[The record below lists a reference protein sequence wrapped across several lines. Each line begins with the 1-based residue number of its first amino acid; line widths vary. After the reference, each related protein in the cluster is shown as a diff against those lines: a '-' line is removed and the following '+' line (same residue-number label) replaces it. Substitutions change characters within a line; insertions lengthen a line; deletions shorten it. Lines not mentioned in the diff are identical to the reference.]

1 MYKLAQ
7 ALQADERRTTSNL
20 VVGPNA
26 HRLWTTLLAEQH
38 NPQRDR
44 FVVIGSPGLGKSRS
58 AWYFVRM
65 FIDARRSQVTAG
77 VPMPVVV
84 FEHRKDSFVWKF
96 VPVKDDDADT
106 EYHGWVCPRRR
117 FEDVCEDCL
126 HLPHNLFIVDAA
138 KAEASSE
145 DPSLLQATTVLVCS
159 PDPVHYSE
167 FSKAATKRY
176 MGPGCADALVVA
188 ARFMNAP
195 SNAIPEEEVRARVA
209 KVGPFPRRVFSSE
222 AFSESCALI
231 DAAFSSS
238 NLDLVEDVLRTGL
251 SKYESHVR
259 SAIKPLST
267 VFMLQATADCAHAQP
282 VFVSDYARGR
292 VGYDLAVR
300 VHAALLSPNP
310 YLGGMV
316 ELGTTIEFLAF
327 RLMQS
332 GLWTPKLLPHHQGQH
347 PATISIRGVHG
358 DVVLT
363 PPPWKH
369 VYAMIA
375 SLPTWKPRQVAP
387 VAAPVFLGS
396 NFPVVDAMDARNR
409 GFQVTLGRRKHWDEA
424 TVQRLRRNLGLRGTA
439 LLHIIVVHLEGQ
451 VTGLP
456 RRAPK
461 HTRLYSV
468 ALPSP
473 KAAAGMWKAALGS
486 GAGAGAGAGDDAV
499 DGRK

>member
-1 MYKLAQ
+1 
-7 ALQADERRTTSNL
+7 
-20 VVGPNA
+20 
-26 HRLWTTLLAEQH
+26 
-38 NPQRDR
+38 
-44 FVVIGSPGLGKSRS
+44 
-58 AWYFVRM
+58 
-65 FIDARRSQVTAG
+65 
-77 VPMPVVV
+77 
-84 FEHRKDSFVWKF
+84 
-96 VPVKDDDADT
+96 
-106 EYHGWVCPRRR
+106 
-117 FEDVCEDCL
+117 
-126 HLPHNLFIVDAA
+126 
-138 KAEASSE
+138 
-145 DPSLLQATTVLVCS
+145 
-159 PDPVHYSE
+159 
-167 FSKAATKRY
+167 
-176 MGPGCADALVVA
+176 
-188 ARFMNAP
+188 
-195 SNAIPEEEVRARVA
+195 
-209 KVGPFPRRVFSSE
+209 
-222 AFSESCALI
+222 
-231 DAAFSSS
+231 
-238 NLDLVEDVLRTGL
+238 
-251 SKYESHVR
+251 
-259 SAIKPLST
+259 
-267 VFMLQATADCAHAQP
+267 
-282 VFVSDYARGR
+282 
-292 VGYDLAVR
+292 
-300 VHAALLSPNP
+300 
-310 YLGGMV
+310 MV